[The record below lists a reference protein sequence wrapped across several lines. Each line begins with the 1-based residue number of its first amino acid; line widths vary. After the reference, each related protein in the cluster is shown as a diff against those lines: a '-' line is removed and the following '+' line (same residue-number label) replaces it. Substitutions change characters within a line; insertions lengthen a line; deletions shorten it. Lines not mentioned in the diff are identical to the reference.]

1 MRLSREETLFLAGQ
15 LRDKLNRATS
25 AVKVLVPLG
34 GWSAADGPGAPLD
47 EPALNRLFIDHLR
60 DGLSPSI
67 EVKEVGQHINDPAF
81 ADQAAQA
88 MIEML

>member
-1 MRLSREETLFLAGQ
+1 M
-15 LRDKLNRATS
+15 
-25 AVKVLVPLG
+25 
-34 GWSAADGPGAPLD
+34 
-47 EPALNRLFIDHLR
+47 NRLFIDHLR